1 MMRRAAVPAAQQCR
15 TAMRLPRPISA
26 CALLLVLAAGCS
38 SLPRSSPGPHGAVI
52 DPDPRLRIQL
62 SDVTLRLAPPP
73 LKASGDFPPPVTR
86 QEIDLAQVTQ
96 RKAIFHGHWDGP
108 RYQLLS
114 VMGTLV
120 VIVDV
125 APWSDGLERIDG
137 CAAKVAAQVEQK
149 LAAERALIERW
160 RREGVNRLP
169 PRTQTERLA
178 VAGREAAWYW
188 SSSDS
193 NSNYYVIPVN
203 GSHYL
208 EVKLESIDNSP
219 MSGRWPAISEHAQSR
234 FLALMHLSGSTTC
247 DAATPKV
254 AEARDAPAPIAPSR
268 PGIGT
273 ASQDAAPRQPTE

>member
-1 MMRRAAVPAAQQCR
+1 MMRRAAVPAAQQRR
-15 TAMRLPRPISA
+15 TAMHLPRPMSA

-38 SLPRSSPGPHGAVI
+38 SLPRSSPGPGGAVV
-52 DPDPRLRIQL
+52 DRDPRLKIQL

-73 LKASGDFPPPVTR
+73 LKASGDFPPSAIRHEV
-86 QEIDLAQVTQ
+86 DLDQVTE
-96 RKAIFHGHWDGP
+96 RKSIFRGYWDGP

-114 VMGTLV
+114 VMGTLG

-125 APWSDGLERIDG
+125 APWSEGLERLDG

-149 LAAERALIERW
+149 LAAEQALIERW

-169 PRTQTERLA
+169 PRTRTEPMTL
-178 VAGREAAWYW
+178 AGREAAWYW

-208 EVKLESIDNSP
+208 EVTLESIDHP
-219 MSGRWPAISEHAQSR
+219 MASRWPAISEHAQSR

-247 DAATPKV
+247 DATTPKV
-254 AEARDAPAPIAPSR
+254 AEAHDAAAGAPPPR
-268 PGIGT
+268 PGTGT

>member
-52 DPDPRLRIQL
+52 DPDPRLKIQL
-62 SDVTLRLAPPP
+62 SDVTLRIAPPP

-137 CAAKVAAQVEQK
+137 CAAKVAAQVERK
-149 LAAERALIERW
+149 LAAEG
-160 RREGVNRLP
+160 GV
-169 PRTQTERLA
+169 
-178 VAGREAAWYW
+178 V
-188 SSSDS
+188 
-193 NSNYYVIPVN
+193 
-203 GSHYL
+203 
-208 EVKLESIDNSP
+208 
-219 MSGRWPAISEHAQSR
+219 
-234 FLALMHLSGSTTC
+234 
-247 DAATPKV
+247 
-254 AEARDAPAPIAPSR
+254 
-268 PGIGT
+268 
-273 ASQDAAPRQPTE
+273 